1 MSTEN
6 AMELPKCSKSLHF
19 GAVVRSRTPLLE
31 SEYKANLTT
40 ENSRWFM
47 DLAGVDQISP
57 KFGIV
62 LRVSSSPIWPLRC
75 SLRELRA
82 LWRGLP

>member
-1 MSTEN
+1 
-6 AMELPKCSKSLHF
+6 MELPKCSKSLHF
-19 GAVVRSRTPLLE
+19 GAVVRSRTPVLE
-31 SEYKANLTT
+31 SECKANITT
-40 ENSRWFM
+40 GDNRWFM

-62 LRVSSSPIWPLRC
+62 LPVSSSPIWPLRC
-75 SLRELRA
+75 SLPKLRA